1 MVDIFDVY
9 FDEDIK
15 INDTTTIKAKKFIPA
30 YIDTKNNRYVLLYQC
45 QEFYIEDANNVEVH
59 KRINTREG
67 TIVEC
72 VRCILMEKFNK
83 LNTLMDSSMQ
93 VSLNTAI
100 SIIGIIDDIKETLVS
115 LNDLSESINEKD
127 DEIVRLKQRIRELE
141 NKNKMNVQIEDDLK

>member
-1 MVDIFDVY
+1 
-9 FDEDIK
+9 
-15 INDTTTIKAKKFIPA
+15 
-30 YIDTKNNRYVLLYQC
+30 
-45 QEFYIEDANNVEVH
+45 
-59 KRINTREG
+59 
-67 TIVEC
+67 
-72 VRCILMEKFNK
+72 MEKFNK